1 MKRLDGGPKRV
12 VVAMSGGV
20 DSSTVAGLLAEQGH
34 DVVGVMMKL
43 YDDSNAQDGRAGGGK
58 SCCGLDDVSDAR
70 RVADRIGIPFFVGAY
85 ADVFRE
91 KVMNPFVEEYLAG
104 RTPNPCVRCNDDV
117 KFSALLDQARRLG
130 ADYLAT
136 GHYARTE
143 VDEAGR
149 VSLWTGRDGS
159 KDQTYFLAGMSQEAL
174 QRVVFPLG
182 DMTKDEVRGH
192 AERLDLPVASKA
204 ESQDICFVPDDD
216 HGSLVEKLA
225 GDRARKS
232 GEIVSLDGLRL
243 GQHRG
248 IHRYTI
254 GQRRGLGISSPEPYY
269 VVGLNP
275 ETSELIVGSREDA
288 LGQGALAE
296 SPSWLGDAPSPGD
309 ALGVRIRYRHG
320 STEAVVVQLSEDS
333 MSLRFNE
340 PQQAV
345 TPGQQLAFYRGEQ
358 VLGAATISKAL
369 DASALRGLE
378 SSHV

>member
-1 MKRLDGGPKRV
+1 MKRLSDGPKRI

-43 YDDSNAQDGRAGGGK
+43 YDDSSAQDGRAGGGK

-70 RVADRIGIPFFVGAY
+70 RVAERIGIPFFVGAY
-85 ADVFRE
+85 ADVFHE
-91 KVMNPFVEEYLAG
+91 KVVAPFVEEYLNG

-117 KFSALLDQARRLG
+117 KFSALLDQAKRLG

-136 GHYARTE
+136 GHYARTA
-143 VDEAGR
+143 VDPDGR
-149 VSLWTGRDGS
+149 VSLWTGRDLA
-159 KDQTYFLAGMSQEAL
+159 KDQTYFLAGMSPDAL
-174 QRVVFPLG
+174 PKVVFPLG
-182 DMTKDEVRGH
+182 GMTKDEVRGH
-192 AERLDLPVASKA
+192 AERLALPVAAKR

-216 HGSLVEKLA
+216 HGSLVEKIA
-225 GDRARKS
+225 GDRAIRT
-232 GEIVSLDGLRL
+232 GEIVSLDGMRL

-254 GQRRGLGISSPEPYY
+254 GQRRGLGISSPDPYY
-269 VVGLNP
+269 VAGLNP
-275 ETSELIVGSREDA
+275 ETAEVIVGHRQDVMRS
-288 LGQGALAE
+288 GVLAQT
-296 SPSWLGDAPSPGD
+296 PSWLGEAPEIG
-309 ALGVRIRYRHG
+309 AHIGVRIRYRHG
-320 STEAVVVQLSEDS
+320 STDAVLLGMKDGQIHLEFD
-333 MSLRFNE
+333 E

-345 TPGQQLAFYRGEQ
+345 TPGQQLAFYQGER

-369 DASALRGLE
+369 DALALAGLE